1 MSKRSSDI
9 AQRMRQVA
17 LHNKPAAAGTTGAA
31 GTAEVESQD
40 APLAPVQPAAPAARE
55 RRIRYTL
62 DLSPE
67 QHRFLKRF
75 AFEAEVDASAIARAL
90 LTELDRDFALAERVR
105 GQVRRD
111 GD

>member
-1 MSKRSSDI
+1 MSKRPSDI

-17 LHNKPAAAGTTGAA
+17 LHDKPTAAK
-31 GTAEVESQD
+31 VESHEVIS
-40 APLAPVQPAAPAARE
+40 APVPPVTPPARE

-75 AFEAEVDASAIARAL
+75 AFDTEVDASAIVRVL
-90 LTELDRDFALAERVR
+90 LTELDSNLALAERVR
-105 GQVRRD
+105 SQVRGD
-111 GD
+111 GG

>member
-1 MSKRSSDI
+1 MSKRPSDI

-17 LHNKPAAAGTTGAA
+17 LHNKPAAAG
-31 GTAEVESQD
+31 VESQE
-40 APLAPVQPAAPAARE
+40 APKAPVQPAAPVARE

-75 AFEAEVDASAIARAL
+75 AFDAEVDASAIVRAL